1 MCIRGI
7 PPSHRLILVVVQH
20 TTLYK
25 KTYNDMYALKRKT
38 ETEKLMVK
46 SSYSINA
53 SNRVKIY
60 RHTIRINK

>member
-38 ETEKLMVK
+38 ETE
-46 SSYSINA
+46 
-53 SNRVKIY
+53 
-60 RHTIRINK
+60 IRKTDGKEQLQYKCQQQSKNL